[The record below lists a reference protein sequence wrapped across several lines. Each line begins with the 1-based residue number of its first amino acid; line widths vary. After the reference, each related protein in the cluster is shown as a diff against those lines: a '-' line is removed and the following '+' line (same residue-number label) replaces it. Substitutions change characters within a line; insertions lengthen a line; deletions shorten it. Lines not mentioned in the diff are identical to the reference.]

1 MSKNAVNIF
10 FHNQICFQP
19 YRIGCSFTSP
29 TTFTSATCV
38 VTPGSSGSGTDTL
51 TFPASGTACSGG
63 TCTVL
68 SGPNYSS
75 GGSYTTV
82 VTAMADTTTATNS
95 ADNGAQTWSDS
106 PSGQSISSISAD
118 TTTTNSLT
126 NMGVSF
132 VHHL

>member
-1 MSKNAVNIF
+1 M
-10 FHNQICFQP
+10 
-19 YRIGCSFTSP
+19 
-29 TTFTSATCV
+29 
-38 VTPGSSGSGTDTL
+38 

-82 VTAMADTTTATNS
+82 VTAMADTTTATYS
-95 ADNGAQTWSDS
+95 ADNAAQTYSDS
-106 PSGQSISSISAD
+106 PTGQSISSISAD